1 MAGIEAALADLER
14 GDPFA
19 EVAER
24 QSAGKGSGGDL
35 GQFPAG
41 HMVQDFDDAIRALD
55 RPA

>member
-1 MAGIEAALADLER
+1 LAGIEAALADLER

-24 QSAGKGSGGDL
+24 QSAGKGNGGDL